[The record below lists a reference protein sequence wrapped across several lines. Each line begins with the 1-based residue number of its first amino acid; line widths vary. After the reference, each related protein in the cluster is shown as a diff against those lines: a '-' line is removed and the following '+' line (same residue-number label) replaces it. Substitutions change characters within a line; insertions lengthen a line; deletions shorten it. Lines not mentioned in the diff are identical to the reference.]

1 MHHKTSKGLV
11 RKMMHFVAV
20 PIALIALFL
29 FLVRMVENKLV
40 FFPATYPEGF
50 WQPQQ
55 YALQPTDAFFE
66 ASDGVKLHGW
76 YFEQENSIAT
86 LLIFH
91 GNAGNI
97 SHRLHFIAQLK
108 AHLPVNV
115 FIFDYRGYGKSEGSP
130 SESGLYLDA
139 RAAYAYLT
147 ETLRCA
153 SHEIILHGR
162 SLGGAIA
169 IDLAREVDAGG
180 LLLESTF
187 SRGNDMAREMFKFM
201 PVWWLSKIK
210 LDSQAKIAAIDLPLL
225 MFHGRRDRVVPF
237 HLGQK
242 LFEAANE
249 PKQFIEIPKAGH
261 NDVYVVGETEF
272 FPAIQ
277 IFLEQTIAG
286 KE

>member
-1 MHHKTSKGLV
+1 M
-11 RKMMHFVAV
+11 
-20 PIALIALFL
+20 
-29 FLVRMVENKLV
+29 
-40 FFPATYPEGF
+40 
-50 WQPQQ
+50 
-55 YALQPTDAFFE
+55 
-66 ASDGVKLHGW
+66 
-76 YFEQENSIAT
+76 
-86 LLIFH
+86 
-91 GNAGNI
+91 
-97 SHRLHFIAQLK
+97 
-108 AHLPVNV
+108 
-115 FIFDYRGYGKSEGSP
+115 
-130 SESGLYLDA
+130 
-139 RAAYAYLT
+139 
-147 ETLRCA
+147 RCA